1 MNNEIIQISI
11 HLRRELIFIDL
22 QLKSFPIELKLK
34 LREQVVARKVE
45 ETDTLRFK
53 LFGLL

>member
-11 HLRRELIFIDL
+11 HLRREFIFIDL